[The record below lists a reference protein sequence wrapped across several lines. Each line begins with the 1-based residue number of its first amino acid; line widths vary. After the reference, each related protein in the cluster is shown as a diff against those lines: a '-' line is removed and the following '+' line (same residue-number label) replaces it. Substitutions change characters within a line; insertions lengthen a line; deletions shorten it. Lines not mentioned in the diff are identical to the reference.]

1 MRGHNGKD
9 PSVPRHSSVPSLSN
23 DELKEVTNGNSEEL
37 KQKYRDL
44 VNHAQTKIMEVMGV
58 DEWPI
63 GQHIELSDDQIER
76 LDDPSRQWGAA
87 EYEWIRISCAMAG
100 VLF

>member
-1 MRGHNGKD
+1 
-9 PSVPRHSSVPSLSN
+9 
-23 DELKEVTNGNSEEL
+23 
-37 KQKYRDL
+37 
-44 VNHAQTKIMEVMGV
+44 MEV
-58 DEWPI
+58 DQWPI

-100 VLF
+100 GLF